1 VVASAALLGIF
12 FIPSVFGEVVNQ
24 IFQTR
29 WFSLISLGAL
39 IANITAGLFGT
50 FTGPTVTRRFEDA
63 NGAIVQVSLYEP
75 PLWAAWAMLFVIC
88 ATCLA
93 LLSRKVKAYEV
104 VR

>member
-1 VVASAALLGIF
+1 
-12 FIPSVFGEVVNQ
+12 VFGEVVNQ

-50 FTGPTVTRRFEDA
+50 FTGPTVTLRFEDA
-63 NGAIVQVSLYEP
+63 HGAIVQVSLYEP